1 MVISQKIR
9 DRAALIEG
17 GEENRQLP
25 DSPPRSIALNVSVA
39 PEVKPLDYLIEL
51 QKDLAVCSGGRRPM
65 RPAASF
71 IRALVRRFVR

>member
-9 DRAALIEG
+9 DRAVLIEG
-17 GEENRQLP
+17 AEENRQLD
-25 DSPPRSIALNVSVA
+25 DSPRRSIALNVSVD

-51 QKDLAVCSGGRRPM
+51 KDLAVCSCGRRPM
-65 RPAASF
+65 RPAASL